1 MKKRILGILT
11 SLALAVSMMAIGGTT
26 AVTAASTPQNVIVV
40 APVAASSIV
49 DGATFTANKAGTKGN
64 TISVKTVLGTGNDV
78 VLSATFSSPTLT
90 ITLPTDNSGNYN
102 AAAAAPTHVNVLEAV
117 KTADV
122 TMSGVLAGNPTVGSA
137 PTNGKH
143 GVTITCETEGT
154 ADKIT
159 NGKTKTYKATVT
171 GENATGTPTSYAW
184 TSDAANA
191 ALGTTVNT
199 DTTTLIGDAT
209 KIGATSLVCT
219 VVQDGVTVAAT
230 GSVATEA
237 PKATTLVVSPKT
249 VSVQKGK
256 TTTFTSVVKDQD
268 GNVLADTVA
277 YTVANGATG
286 TAFVGAVLT
295 VAANET
301 NTSLT
306 VTATSNT
313 VNTVKDTAIVTV
325 GAAAPAPVDPTAP
338 QAPSNAASNIK
349 GGSTSPITLVPAYV
363 EGFGRVG
370 ITIAMDKIS
379 DEMRLAINKL
389 GTSQVEAEIKKATDA
404 VASMT
409 KTTNETAA
417 KDLLKKVGDAN
428 KGVELT
434 SLNFNGKNHV
444 NFAFPVTVTANL
456 GLAKG
461 TVTAPAKTF
470 LYYMDTA
477 KKTAVAV
484 SVGEVLTDVDGISTF
499 TLTHA
504 SDYFVST
511 KAINLSD
518 PALGEGVTETSAVIT
533 DAVTSAPVV
542 TEVTAPATNPSTGN
556 APIALL
562 LIPAAIAAAIVI
574 AKRK

>member
-26 AVTAASTPQNVIVV
+26 AVIAAAAPQDVV
-40 APVAASSIV
+40 AEAPVVASSTV
-49 DGATFTANKAGTKGN
+49 DGATFTANKKGTKGN
-64 TISVKTVLGTGNDV
+64 AISVTTVLSGSSTP
-78 VLSATFSSPTLT
+78 LSATFSTPTLT
-90 ITLPTDNSGNYN
+90 IALPTDNNGAFDAN
-102 AAAAAPTHVNVLEAV
+102 AATPALVNVLQAV
-117 KTADV
+117 IDADV
-122 TMSGVLAGNPTVGSA
+122 TMSGTLTGAGAAGAA
-137 PTNGKH
+137 PTNGKY

-154 ADKIT
+154 VGKIT
-159 NGKTKTYKATVT
+159 NGKTKTYKAAVT
-171 GENATGTPTSYAW
+171 GDNATGTPTYAW
-184 TSDAANA
+184 SSDAAQA
-191 ALGTTVNT
+191 TLGTPVDEATV
-199 DTTTLIGDAT
+199 TLTGKAASAT
-209 KIGATSLVCT
+209 GASTLVCA
-219 VVQDGVTVAAT
+219 VALNGDTITAT
-230 GSVATEA
+230 GSVTTEA

-249 VSVQKGK
+249 VSVGKGK

-268 GNVLADTVA
+268 GAAMVDTVTYA
-277 YTVANGATG
+277 VTGGVTG
-286 TAFVGAVLT
+286 TAFSGDVLT
-295 VAANET
+295 VAAAET
-301 NTSLT
+301 ATSLT
-306 VTATSNT
+306 VTAKSDS
-313 VNTVKDTAIVTV
+313 VNTVTDTATVTV

-338 QAPSNAASNIK
+338 QSPSNATSNIT
-349 GGSTSPITLVPAYV
+349 GGSTSPITLDPAFV
-363 EGFGRVG
+363 EGFGKVG

-379 DEMRLAINKL
+379 DEMRLAIKKL
-389 GTSQVEAEIKKATDA
+389 GTSEVAAEIKKATDA

-470 LYYMDTA
+470 LYYMDTT

>member
-26 AVTAASTPQNVIVV
+26 AVIAAFTPQDVV
-40 APVAASSIV
+40 VEAPVAASSTV
-49 DGATFTANKAGTKGN
+49 DGATFTANKKGTKGN
-64 TISVKTVLGTGNDV
+64 AISVTTVLGSGNSAP
-78 VLSATFSSPTLT
+78 LSATFSTPTLT
-90 ITLPTDNSGNYN
+90 ITLPTDNNGAFDAN
-102 AAAAAPTHVNVLEAV
+102 AATPALVNVLQAV
-117 KTADV
+117 IDADV
-122 TMSGVLAGNPTVGSA
+122 TMSGTLTGAGAVGAA
-137 PTNGKH
+137 PANGKY

-154 ADKIT
+154 ASKIT

-171 GENATGTPTSYAW
+171 GDNATGTPTYAW
-184 TSDAANA
+184 ISDAANA
-191 ALGTTVNT
+191 ALGTPVDEATV
-199 DTTTLIGDAT
+199 TLTGKAAT
-209 KIGATSLVCT
+209 GASSLVCA
-219 VVQDGVTVAAT
+219 VALNSDTITAT
-230 GSVATEA
+230 GSVTTEA

-249 VSVQKGK
+249 VSVEKGK

-268 GNVLADTVA
+268 GVTMADTVT
-277 YTVANGATG
+277 YTVASGGQG
-286 TAFVGAVLT
+286 TAFSGAVLT
-295 VAANET
+295 VAATET
-301 NTSLT
+301 ATSLT
-306 VTATSNT
+306 VTAESDSVST
-313 VNTVKDTAIVTV
+313 VTDTATVTV

-338 QAPSNAASNIK
+338 QSPSNAASNIT
-349 GGSTSPITLVPAYV
+349 GGSTSPITLDPAFV
-363 EGFGRVG
+363 EGFGKVG

-379 DEMRLAINKL
+379 DEMRLAIKKL
-389 GTSQVEAEIKKATDA
+389 GTSEVAAEIKKATDA

-470 LYYMDTA
+470 LYYMDTT

>member
-26 AVTAASTPQNVIVV
+26 AVTAASTSQDVIVV
-40 APVAASSIV
+40 APVVATSNV
-49 DGATFTANKAGTKGN
+49 DGATFTAKKAGTKGN
-64 TISVKTVLGTGNDV
+64 TISVTTVLSGSETH
-78 VLSATFSSPTLT
+78 LSANFASNVLT
-90 ITLPTDNSGNYN
+90 INLPTKADSTFD
-102 AAAAAPTHVNVLEAV
+102 AAAATPTHVNVLEAV

-122 TMSGVLAGNPTVGSA
+122 TMGGVLAGNATVGTA

-143 GVTITCETEGT
+143 GVTITCETDG
-154 ADKIT
+154 AAGKIT

-171 GENATGTPTSYAW
+171 GVNTSTAPTSYAW
-184 TSDAANA
+184 TSNETNA
-191 ALGTTVNT
+191 ALGTPANT
-199 DTTTLIGDAT
+199 DTVTLIGDAAKT
-209 KIGATSLVCT
+209 GATSLVCA
-219 VVQDGVTVAAT
+219 VTLNGDAVTAT
-230 GSVATEA
+230 GSVTTEA
-237 PKATTLVVSPKT
+237 PTATTLVVSPKSI
-249 VSVQKGK
+249 SVQKGK
-256 TTTFTSVVKDQD
+256 TTTFSSVVKDQD
-268 GNVLADTVA
+268 GNVLADTVT
-277 YTVANGATG
+277 YNVGGGAAG
-286 TAFVGAVLT
+286 TAFAGAELT
-295 VAANET
+295 VAATESAKT
-301 NTSLT
+301 LT

-313 VNTVKDTAIVTV
+313 VSSVKDTATVTV
-325 GAAAPAPVDPTAP
+325 GAAAPVDPTAP
-338 QAPSNAASNIK
+338 QSPSNATSNILS
-349 GGSTSPITLVPAYV
+349 GSTSPITLLPAYV
-363 EGFGRVG
+363 DGFGKVG

-379 DEMRLAINKL
+379 DEMSLAIKKL